1 MANKLPL
8 ATLIELAQSKT
19 DEATRRLGQLQS
31 AHTSA
36 AGKLEMLLQ
45 YRQEYLDKLQAQMR
59 DGLGSA
65 QLRNFQN
72 FIGTLDGAIEQQRAL
87 TLQADTRLAH
97 GRGDWQYTKRRL
109 NSFGTLAD
117 RVRQQEMICLNK
129 REQRDNDERT
139 ARQFYLPGSAL
150 IIVALLPFIEG
161 DHFLLANPVRQSAKG
176 IEAAFGVLPVATP
189 MRESGIGL

>member
-19 DEATRRLGQLQS
+19 DEATRRLGQLQN

-45 YRQEYLDKLQAQMR
+45 YRQEYLDQLQVQLR
-59 DGLGSA
+59 DGVASA
-65 QLRNFQN
+65 HLRNFQH

-87 TLQADTRLAH
+87 TLQADTRLTD
-97 GRGDWQYTKRRL
+97 GRGDWQHTKRRL

-117 RVRQQEMICLNK
+117 RVRQQEVIALNK
-129 REQRDNDERT
+129 REQRDSDEYT
-139 ARQFYLPGSAL
+139 ARQFYLRSTT
-150 IIVALLPFIEG
+150 
-161 DHFLLANPVRQSAKG
+161 LAA
-176 IEAAFGVLPVATP
+176 
-189 MRESGIGL
+189 